1 MKLRQIIGGLL
12 LLLFLPATAFGA
24 ELKIKEGDR
33 GEKVVFIQEKLQ
45 VNGFYDGKVDG
56 RFNGVVKNAVK
67 LFQKKNGLK
76 TDGIV
81 DNKTYQLLQKPLKNA
96 PLGQKVSD
104 GARKY
109 LGVPYKF
116 GGTTA
121 KGFDCSGLVQKV
133 FQEQGVLKVPRTA
146 DKQFKY
152 GKFVLR
158 SALQNGDVVFFT
170 TYEKGASHCGIYIG
184 NGKFIHA
191 SSSKGVM
198 ISSLDDV
205 YWKPRYLG
213 ARRFA

>member
-1 MKLRQIIGGLL
+1 MQIRRVIIAILL
-12 LLLFLPATAFGA
+12 VLSVPTVVFGA
-24 ELKIKEGDR
+24 AVKVKEGDR
-33 GEKVVFIQEKLQ
+33 GETVVLIQEKLKA
-45 VNGFYDGKVDG
+45 NGCYEGKLDGTFDAKVTTG
-56 RFNGVVKNAVK
+56 VK

-76 TDGIV
+76 NDGIV
-81 DNKTYQLLQKPLKNA
+81 DDKTYQLLQKPLVNA
-96 PLGQKVSD
+96 SLGQKASD

-121 KGFDCSGLVQKV
+121 KGFDCSGLVQRV
-133 FQEQGVLKVPRTA
+133 FHEQGLIKTPRMA
-146 DKQFKY
+146 DEQFKF
-152 GKFVLR
+152 GKAVQR
-158 SALQNGDVVFFT
+158 NALQNGDVVFFT
-170 TYEKGASHCGIYIG
+170 TYEKGASHCGVYIG

-198 ISSLDDV
+198 ISALDDT